1 MPVQDPVELIRML
14 ATVVPPIVVGTVTAS
29 ACVAPVDKDTGLL
42 DGVVIANPTPAA
54 AVTEMFWVA
63 VTETAPLKSSQSA
76 VTTTV
81 PAEVGVSVTL
91 AVTPVTPVVSV
102 VAESVAA
109 PVLVAPIEKRM
120 V

>member
-1 MPVQDPVELIRML
+1 M
-14 ATVVPPIVVGTVTAS
+14 AGTVTAS
-29 ACVAPVDKDTGLL
+29 ACVPAVARETGSVA
-42 DGVVIANPTPAA
+42 GVVIANAIPAA
-54 AVTEMFWVA
+54 AVTLIFWVV
-63 VTETAPLKSSQSA
+63 VTDTAPLESSQSA

-91 AVTPVTPVVSV
+91 AVAPATPVVSV

-109 PVLVAPIEKRM
+109 PVLAAPIEKRT